1 MNKEKIII
9 LGLSIALIV
18 TLQYFVL
25 DNWASSMNET
35 MLENS
40 QDAYN
45 QGLTDAIATI
55 YQQTENCQGVPI
67 VIGNLTK
74 TVFDVSCVGTVTN
87 P

>member
-1 MNKEKIII
+1 MNKEKVII
-9 LGLSIALIV
+9 LGLSIALIL

-25 DNWASSMNET
+25 DNWAGSMNET

-55 YQQTENCQGVPI
+55 YQQTENCQAVPI
-67 VIGNLTK
+67 ILGNFTK
-74 TVFDVSCVGTVTN
+74 TVFDVSCIAIS
-87 P
+87 PSP